1 MPAECHVLVIS
12 NAHSGRGNAS
22 GVVARAMDEM
32 LVSRVSPRL
41 LQVDRADPAR
51 FMRRFREAMPRSDV
65 LVVAGGDG
73 TLHHALPVVAGTH
86 VPVYHIPLGTENLFA
101 REFGSCRD
109 PRRILRAVLNRR
121 SRAVDVGLAVADGGP
136 TTPFALMASVGPD
149 AGVIRRLHAA
159 RTGAISHLSYIQP
172 IWEELLEPSLPAMT
186 IEADGRTLV
195 SNTRGMLIV
204 ANSRQYGGRL
214 DPARDAKVDDG
225 LLDVVFFPATT
236 GPAAGLWMLRSLVG
250 VHATHPAA
258 ITARA
263 QRVVVGSSTPMVHQM
278 DGELG
283 SRPAH
288 HLELAVQPRS
298 LRVLLPGD

>member
-1 MPAECHVLVIS
+1 MPAACRVLVIS

-22 GVVARAMDEM
+22 GVVARAMHEM
-32 LVSRVSPRL
+32 LGSRVAPRL
-41 LQVDRADPAR
+41 LQVDRADPTA
-51 FMRRFREAMPRSDV
+51 FMRRFREAIAVSDV

-73 TLHHALPVVAGTH
+73 TLHHSLPVVIGTP
-86 VPVYHIPLGTENLFA
+86 VSVYHMPLGTENLFA
-101 REFGSCRD
+101 REFNSCHD
-109 PRRILRAVLNRR
+109 PSRLLRAVLNRQ
-121 SRAVDVGLAVADGGP
+121 SREVDVGLAAADGGLP
-136 TTPFALMASVGPD
+136 TPFALMASLGPD

-172 IWEELLEPSLPAMT
+172 IWQELLEPSLPAMT

-225 LLDVVFFPATT
+225 LLDLVFFPAAT
-236 GPAAGLWMLRSLVG
+236 GPAAGLWMLRSLLG
-250 VHATHPAA
+250 VHTTHRAA
-258 ITARA
+258 VTATAR
-263 QRVVVGSSTPMVHQM
+263 RVVVRSGTPMVHQM

-283 SRPAH
+283 PRPAH
-288 HLELAVQPRS
+288 HLEFTVRPRS

>member
-1 MPAECHVLVIS
+1 MPAVCHVLVIS
-12 NAHSGRGNAS
+12 NADSGRGNAS
-22 GVVARAMDEM
+22 GVVARAMHEM

-41 LQVDRADPAR
+41 LQVDRADPTA
-51 FMRRFREAMPRSDV
+51 FMRRFREAVPRSDV

-73 TLHHALPVVAGTH
+73 TLHHALPVVTGTQ
-86 VPVYHIPLGTENLFA
+86 VPVYHLPLGTENLFA
-101 REFGSCRD
+101 REFDSCRD
-109 PRRILRAVLNRR
+109 PRRLLRAVLSRQ
-121 SRAVDVGLAVADGGP
+121 SRAVDVGLAAVDGGSA
-136 TTPFALMASVGPD
+136 TPFALMASIGPD

-159 RTGAISHLSYIQP
+159 RTGAITHLSYIQP

-186 IEADGRTLV
+186 IEADGRVLV
-195 SNTRGMLIV
+195 SNTRGMLII

-250 VHATHPAA
+250 VHATHPSA
-258 ITARA
+258 ITTRAR
-263 QRVVVGSSTPMVHQM
+263 RVAVRSGSPMVHQM

-283 SRPAH
+283 TRPAH
-288 HLELAVQPRS
+288 QLEFAVQPRA

>member
-1 MPAECHVLVIS
+1 MPAACHVLVIL

-22 GVVARAMDEM
+22 DAVARAMHEM
-32 LVSRVSPRL
+32 LGSRASPRL
-41 LQVDRADPAR
+41 LPVDRADPTA
-51 FMRRFREAMPRSDV
+51 FMRRFREAIPRSDV

-73 TLHHALPVVAGTH
+73 TLHHSLPVVVGTQ

-101 REFGSCRD
+101 REFDCCRD
-109 PRRILRAVLNRR
+109 PRRLLRAVLNRQ
-121 SRAVDVGLAVADGGP
+121 SRAVDVGLAATDGGP
-136 TTPFALMASVGPD
+136 PTPFALMASVGPD
-149 AGVIRRLHAA
+149 AGVIRRLHAS
-159 RTGAISHLSYIQP
+159 RTGAITHLSYIQP
-172 IWEELLEPSLPAMT
+172 IWQELLEPSLPAMT
-186 IEADGRTLV
+186 IEADGRVLV

-225 LLDVVFFPATT
+225 LLDVVFFPATS
-236 GPAAGLWMLRSLVG
+236 GPAAGLWMLRSFVG

-258 ITARA
+258 VTARA
-263 QRVVVGSSTPMVHQM
+263 RRIVVSSSTPMVHQM

-283 SRPAH
+283 TRPAH
-288 HLELAVQPRS
+288 QLEFTVQPRA